1 MTSAMGSTLTSDIT
15 LERARRAIDAKTKP
29 LGALGRLEALS
40 VRLAVLQKTLTPSVD
55 VARVCV
61 FGADH
66 GVADDGVSAYP
77 RAVTAEMM
85 KNFGRGGAAINVI
98 GAACGVQVEV
108 IDVGVDADLTAV
120 TTLRHHK
127 IRPGSRHFGHEAAMT
142 KDEFEAALAVGAD
155 AVRRAAADGVQ
166 AIGLGEMGIGNTTA
180 ASAVLAAITG
190 LPAGETVGRG
200 TGVDDATLAHKRAVI
215 DAALAA
221 HGANRTALTARE
233 ALRRLGGL
241 ELAAIA
247 GAAIEAARQR
257 IACVADGFIS
267 TVAVLCAERMVA
279 EGSVES
285 SVAGDAE
292 ALNADAVRSCLF
304 FAHRSAEQG
313 HVLALE
319 TLARVGGC
327 DTTPMLDL
335 GMRLGEGSGA
345 ALAMPVLRAAAAVMH
360 HMATFESAGVSAG
373 AQSEQ
378 HRDEAED

>member
-1 MTSAMGSTLTSDIT
+1 MTAFGESTVTSDIT
-15 LERARRAIDAKTKP
+15 FERARRAIDAKTKP
-29 LGALGRLEALS
+29 LGALGRLETLS
-40 VRLAVLQKTLTPSVD
+40 VRLAVLQNTLTPSVD

-66 GVADDGVSAYP
+66 GVAEDGVSAYP

-108 IDVGVDADLTAV
+108 IDVGVDADLTAL
-120 TTLRHHK
+120 TTIRHHK
-127 IRPGSRHFGHEAAMT
+127 IRPGSRHFGQEPAMT
-142 KDEFEAALAVGAD
+142 EDEFDAALAVGAD
-155 AVRRAAADGVQ
+155 AVRRAVADGVQ

-180 ASAVLAAITG
+180 ASAVLAALTG
-190 LPAGETVGRG
+190 LPANETVGRG

-215 DAALAA
+215 DAALVV
-221 HGANRTALTARE
+221 HGASRTRLAACE

-247 GAAIEAARQR
+247 GAALEAARQR

-267 TVAVLCAERMVA
+267 TVAVLCAERMAA
-279 EGSVES
+279 EGGVVSGVGN
-285 SVAGDAE
+285 AAE
-292 ALNADAVRSCLF
+292 LDADAVRACLF
-304 FAHRSAEQG
+304 FAHRSAERG
-313 HVLALE
+313 HTLALE

-327 DTTPMLDL
+327 DTAPLLDL

-378 HRDEAED
+378 HRDESDA